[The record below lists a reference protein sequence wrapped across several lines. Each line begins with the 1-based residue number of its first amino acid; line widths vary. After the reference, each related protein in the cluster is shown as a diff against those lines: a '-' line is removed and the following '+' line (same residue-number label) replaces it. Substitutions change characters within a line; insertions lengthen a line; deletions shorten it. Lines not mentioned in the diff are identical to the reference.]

1 MADANVTLRECS
13 TLHALSCE
21 QPSVIYGLH
30 QLLCIY
36 SYSSLS
42 LPVYTV
48 AGLSLL
54 ILLHDDDDDI
64 LNMISSSSSFFYFFL
79 SFGDTHKRA
88 RTDGPYNLG

>member
-64 LNMISSSSSFFYFFL
+64 LNMISSSSSFFLFL
-79 SFGDTHKRA
+79 PLLR
-88 RTDGPYNLG
+88 